1 MGFHIVNSNKKSKAF
16 SIEEIRKKLTNAYKK
31 WTLEEDEMSELHFCE
46 KKSIA
51 ELCSLFGRNRGAI
64 KSRIEKLELKT
75 KYGS

>member
-31 WTLEEDEMSELHFCE
+31 WTLEEDEMLELHFCE

-51 ELCSLFGRNRGAI
+51 ELC
-64 KSRIEKLELKT
+64 
-75 KYGS
+75 

>member
-1 MGFHIVNSNKKSKAF
+1 M
-16 SIEEIRKKLTNAYKK
+16 L
-31 WTLEEDEMSELHFCE
+31 ELHFCE